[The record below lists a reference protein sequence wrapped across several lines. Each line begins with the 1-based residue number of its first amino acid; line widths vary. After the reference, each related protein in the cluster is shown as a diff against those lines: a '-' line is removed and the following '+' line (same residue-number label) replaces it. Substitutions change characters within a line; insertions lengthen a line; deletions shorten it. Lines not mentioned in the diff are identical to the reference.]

1 MLGRLIFFG
10 FIALTCP
17 QTEAGE
23 YHTHYYWICSRCN
36 AREGVNGGAYHYYP
50 GRTNMMY
57 YIMRNECPPKPAP
70 RNCSEA
76 KGDIKC
82 NWVSRSERASVSVD
96 TKDKYN
102 EDKKTS
108 DQKKFIKDWNDK
120 WDKENKNK

>member
-1 MLGRLIFFG
+1 
-10 FIALTCP
+10 
-17 QTEAGE
+17 
-23 YHTHYYWICSRCN
+23 
-36 AREGVNGGAYHYYP
+36 
-50 GRTNMMY
+50 MMY